1 MPNLTF
7 KVQERVT
14 EKRETRKF
22 NVDTNVAKDYASLC
36 ERLEFIFP
44 ILQTTR
50 YYLEWNGDYFFF
62 FYFNVMQR
70 RFLDVSYLLC
80 LLITSK

>member
-1 MPNLTF
+1 MPNLIF
-7 KVQERVT
+7 KVREFVT
-14 EKRETRKF
+14 KKFSRKF
-22 NVDTNVAKDYASLC
+22 YVDTNVAKDYASLC
-36 ERLEFIFP
+36 ERLETIFP

-50 YYLEWNGDYFFF
+50 YHLEWEGDYFFF